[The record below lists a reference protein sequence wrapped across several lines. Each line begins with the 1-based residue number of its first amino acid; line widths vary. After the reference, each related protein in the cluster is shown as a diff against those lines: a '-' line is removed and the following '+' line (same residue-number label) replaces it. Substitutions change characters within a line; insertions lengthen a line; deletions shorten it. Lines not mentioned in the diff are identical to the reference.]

1 MGGRRHTIAVTRYAT
16 HLRDLLGDFFFGQ
29 NTAMTRLRALA
40 HFDFNHFHIGQNRLL
55 GKFFR
60 VELAFIGAAT
70 KIAAA
75 QFPHQITTTL

>member
-1 MGGRRHTIAVTRYAT
+1 MGCGRHTIAVARYAT
-16 HLRDLLGDFFFGQ
+16 YLRDLLGDFFFGQ
-29 NTAMTRLRALA
+29 YAAMARLCPLA
-40 HFDFNHFHIGQNRLL
+40 HFDFNHFHIGQHRLL

-75 QFPHQITTTL
+75 QFPHQIATAL